1 MEVGKE
7 TSHRIKRGERK
18 KELIEE
24 VSKFDTHQKIHLWA
38 SIYGYI
44 IKDNLCQGYS
54 DSMTMNT
61 M

>member
-24 VSKFDTHQKIHLWA
+24 VSKFYTHYTVKLKKIE
-38 SIYGYI
+38 
-44 IKDNLCQGYS
+44 N
-54 DSMTMNT
+54 
-61 M
+61 